1 MSREHIK
8 AALDNAKL
16 LDDGEECL
24 DQFREP
30 PDAPPD
36 GAPSPDAPPDGADL
50 LAGVVMSRAAV
61 VEIAAHSQ
69 VAKPQKRAEP
79 PANPILTE
87 EAAAIEFA
95 NRYGGHLRFDHD
107 AGVWRR
113 WTGAAWQE
121 NKTGV
126 AFHLARELARE
137 LAGKDDKAKPTTAS
151 TKFAKGVEQFA
162 RADPVFATTSEYW
175 DRDPMMLG
183 TPGGVVDLRTGR
195 LRRATSEDGIT
206 KLTPVAP
213 ADKSDCPIWLRFL
226 DEATGDDVG
235 MVRFLKQFCGY
246 SLTGDTREHAL
257 LFVFG
262 PGGNGKSVFL
272 NVLTGILGNYAKTAT
287 MDAFTASRTDRHT
300 TEIAML
306 HGARLVTVSETE
318 EGRQWAESRIKQLT
332 GGDPISAH
340 FMRQDNFT
348 FRPQFKLAIVGNHMP
363 SLQTVDEA
371 HRRRFN
377 LVPFT
382 NKPATPDP
390 ALEQKLKAE
399 WPAILRWAI
408 EGCLDWQAHRLVRP
422 LSVVQ
427 ATNEY
432 FDDQDLFGQW
442 LADECD
448 VEPGNPHKW
457 ETVAKLY
464 ESWNAYANRAGEKPK
479 TKKSFSAEL
488 QKKGFARKPVA
499 KARGF
504 SGIRLKLQNGND
516 G

>member
-1 MSREHIK
+1 
-8 AALDNAKL
+8 
-16 LDDGEECL
+16 
-24 DQFREP
+24 
-30 PDAPPD
+30 
-36 GAPSPDAPPDGADL
+36 
-50 LAGVVMSRAAV
+50 
-61 VEIAAHSQ
+61 
-69 VAKPQKRAEP
+69 
-79 PANPILTE
+79 
-87 EAAAIEFA
+87 
-95 NRYGGHLRFDHD
+95 
-107 AGVWRR
+107 
-113 WTGAAWQE
+113 
-121 NKTGV
+121 
-126 AFHLARELARE
+126 
-137 LAGKDDKAKPTTAS
+137 
-151 TKFAKGVEQFA
+151 
-162 RADPVFATTSEYW
+162 
-175 DRDPMMLG
+175 
-183 TPGGVVDLRTGR
+183 
-195 LRRATSEDGIT
+195 
-206 KLTPVAP
+206 
-213 ADKSDCPIWLRFL
+213 
-226 DEATGDDVG
+226 

-246 SLTGDTREHAL
+246 SLTGDTSEHAP

-272 NVLTGILGNYAKTAT
+272 NVLIGILGTYAKTAT
-287 MDAFTASRTDRHT
+287 MDAFIASKTDRHT

-306 HGARLVTVSETE
+306 NGARVVTVSETE

-382 NKPATPDP
+382 NKPAKPDRE
-390 ALEQKLKAE
+390 LEQKLKAE

-408 EGCLDWQAHRLVRP
+408 EGCLDWQVHRLVRP
-422 LSVVQ
+422 PSVVQ

-442 LADECD
+442 LADERD

-457 ETVAKLY
+457 ERVAKLY
-464 ESWNAYANRAGEKPK
+464 DSWSAYANLAGEKPK
-479 TKKSFSAEL
+479 TKKAFSAEL
-488 QKKGFARKPVA
+488 QKKGYAREPLA